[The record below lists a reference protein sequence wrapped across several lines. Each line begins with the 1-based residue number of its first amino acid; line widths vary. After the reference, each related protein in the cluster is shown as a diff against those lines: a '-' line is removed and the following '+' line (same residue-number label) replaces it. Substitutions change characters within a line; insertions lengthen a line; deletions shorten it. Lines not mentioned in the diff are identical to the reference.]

1 VIHLD
6 TNFLIGAGQ
15 RGTREDRAVRRW
27 LSGAKTV
34 RVSSIAWAEYLCGPV
49 SRAAVEDAAELVGE
63 PVAFDALDA
72 TLAAQL
78 FNSGGRR
85 RGTLLDSMI
94 AATAIRSGAALATNN
109 VADFERFAVLGLS
122 IAAL

>member
-6 TNFLIGAGQ
+6 TNFLIGVGK

-27 LSGAKTV
+27 LSGAQAV
-34 RVSSIAWAEYLCGPV
+34 RVSSIAWAEYLCGPI
-49 SRAAVEDAAELVGE
+49 SKPAVEDAAELVGE
-63 PVAFDALDA
+63 PVAFEALDA

-78 FNSGGRR
+78 FNASGRR
-85 RGTLLDSMI
+85 RGTLSDCMI

-109 VADFERFAVLGLS
+109 VDDFERFAVLGLT